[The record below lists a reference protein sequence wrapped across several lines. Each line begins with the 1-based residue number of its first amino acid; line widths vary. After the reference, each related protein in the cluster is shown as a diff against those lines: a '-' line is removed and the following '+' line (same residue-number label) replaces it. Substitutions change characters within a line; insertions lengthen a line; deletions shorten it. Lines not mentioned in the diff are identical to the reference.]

1 MPELPS
7 PIETQLEDALLKA
20 FSLESLKRMVRRS
33 LGIVLENEFGL
44 NRGLKYIVGD
54 LVELSVREGW
64 RDELIRGAIADNP
77 NPWLKA
83 VATTVEVPPPRP
95 ILAEPSTRH
104 QGQLEKLVR
113 ERGVFLKWQD
123 FTRRL
128 SEVGRQMCRIEIPAG
143 EAIGTGWL
151 VASDLVLTNYHVIED
166 VETQK
171 TNSQDVACRFDYF
184 VDEIHNPGGVTC
196 GLSENWRVDV
206 SRYAASDTRSDAPE
220 PTNDELDY
228 ALIRLTRPIGD
239 EIVDG
244 SKRGWLHV
252 SSTPPVVLGDDILLV
267 PQHPDGRSLELAFGK
282 AIEFNTSGTRLRH
295 DVNTEGGSSGS
306 PCLSVSLAPFGLHHA
321 SGPGRKILYNQCV
334 PLRQIIQRLQRKDIP
349 PFWEG

>member
-1 MPELPS
+1 MPQLTPS
-7 PIETQLEDALLKA
+7 TENQLEDALLKA
-20 FSLESLKRMVRRS
+20 FNLESLKRMVRRS

-44 NRGLKYIVGD
+44 DRGLKYIVTD
-54 LVELSVREGW
+54 LVELSVRQGW
-64 RDELIRGAIADNP
+64 RDELLRGAIADNP

-83 VATTVEVPPPRP
+83 VAATAEGSPPP
-95 ILAEPSTRH
+95 ILADPAIRH

-128 SEVGRQMCRIEIPAG
+128 SELGRQLCRIEIPTG
-143 EAIGTGWL
+143 EAVGTGWL
-151 VASDLVLTNYHVIED
+151 VACDLVLTNYHVIED
-166 VETQK
+166 IDAQRAA
-171 TNSQDVACRFDYF
+171 SQDVACRFDYF
-184 VDEIHNPGGVTC
+184 VDDLTNPGGVTC
-196 GLSENWRVDV
+196 GLSDNWRVDA

-228 ALIRLTRPIGD
+228 ALVRLARPIGN

-244 SKRGWLHV
+244 SKRGWVHV
-252 SSTPPVVLGDDILLV
+252 SATPPVVLGDDILLV

-282 AIEFNTSGTRLRH
+282 AIEFNASGTRLRH

-306 PCLSVSLAPFGLHHA
+306 PCLSVSLGPFGLHHA
-321 SGPGRKILYNQCV
+321 SVPGRKLRYNQCV
-334 PLRQIIQRLQRKDIP
+334 PLRHIIQRLQRGGIP